1 MRNFILLT
9 FFALIHF
16 FRFEEGIRGIVLT
29 GWSRFD
35 HFSTLCEIFPAA
47 IPSLAICLHTAAKG
61 YFDVDSKTN
70 SIIPSLT
77 CPNAPNDRYLW
88 LDMHLD
94 PNLAAFNRCLFPG
107 SSVFRLINRLSI
119 LTSEAHDFIN
129 AIKFSRGW
137 LSDYSI
143 RHNFTSSS
151 RVSELLI
158 EQPRILASLVNLART
173 LSEVMDEMYDNFTIV
188 EYIEQKIYP
197 LVNEFR
203 NLEKVSESLK
213 MRTIF
218 PVRPLPYG
226 PHLEKFIKELGITQ
240 KTSLLK

>member
-1 MRNFILLT
+1 MRQ
-9 FFALIHF
+9 
-16 FRFEEGIRGIVLT
+16 
-29 GWSRFD
+29 
-35 HFSTLCEIFPAA
+35 
-47 IPSLAICLHTAAKG
+47 
-61 YFDVDSKTN
+61 
-70 SIIPSLT
+70 
-77 CPNAPNDRYLW
+77 
-88 LDMHLD
+88 D

-119 LTSEAHDFIN
+119 LSSEAHDFIN
-129 AIKFSRGW
+129 SIKYSRGW
-137 LSDYSI
+137 LSDYSV

-173 LSEVMDEMYDNFTIV
+173 LSEAMDEMYDNFTIV

-197 LVNEFR
+197 LVNELR
-203 NLEKVSESLK
+203 NLEKVSESLR

-226 PHLEKFIKELGITQ
+226 PYLEKFIKELGITQ
-240 KTSLLK
+240 KTPLSK